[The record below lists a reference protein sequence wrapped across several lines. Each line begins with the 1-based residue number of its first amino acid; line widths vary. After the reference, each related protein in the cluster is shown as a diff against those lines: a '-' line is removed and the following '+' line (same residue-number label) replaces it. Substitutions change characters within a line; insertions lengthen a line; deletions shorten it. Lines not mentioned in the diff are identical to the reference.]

1 MWVIYFFKY
10 SHLNKIVI
18 LKKIALLYLSLILSI
33 SSLSF
38 QVYQTLYITIEE
50 SMIETN
56 VQCNIVRE
64 KTYLFYKF
72 LLKDN

>member
-64 KTYLFYKF
+64 KNVFIL
-72 LLKDN
+72 